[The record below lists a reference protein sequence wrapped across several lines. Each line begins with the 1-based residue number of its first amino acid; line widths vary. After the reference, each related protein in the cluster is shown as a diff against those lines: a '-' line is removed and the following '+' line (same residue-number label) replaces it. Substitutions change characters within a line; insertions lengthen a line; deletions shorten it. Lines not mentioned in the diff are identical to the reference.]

1 MGKVPQTVRDGPL
14 SCGASKLQEPVH
26 SSRPQPAARA
36 GKTPD
41 LQLSYLCCQVI
52 AILVDVAR
60 LPWESKDKGRQN
72 GCEPVAMTVCVSCC
86 MAAATFPV
94 QRDSTNAS

>member
-1 MGKVPQTVRDGPL
+1 MGKVPQTVRNGPL

-26 SSRPQPAARA
+26 SSRPHPAARA

-41 LQLSYLCCQVI
+41 LQLSRLCCQVI

-60 LPWESKDKGRQN
+60 LPWESQRQ
-72 GCEPVAMTVCVSCC
+72 GQAEWM
-86 MAAATFPV
+86 
-94 QRDSTNAS
+94 